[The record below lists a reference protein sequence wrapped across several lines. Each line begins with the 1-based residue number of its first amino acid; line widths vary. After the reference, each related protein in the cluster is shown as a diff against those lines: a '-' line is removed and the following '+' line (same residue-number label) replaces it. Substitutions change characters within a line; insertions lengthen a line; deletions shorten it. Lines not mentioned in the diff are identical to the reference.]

1 MLMPCLKD
9 SQCARRARPS
19 DAINTIF
26 TLLLSATELSTNL
39 GPCVHWL
46 GCMYFDVVKTKSEYK
61 A

>member
-1 MLMPCLKD
+1 MLKRQSMCKE
-9 SQCARRARPS
+9 ARLN

>member
-9 SQCARRARPS
+9 NQCARRARPS

-26 TLLLSATELSTNL
+26 TLLLISYGTFTKLR
-39 GPCVHWL
+39 PCVHWL
-46 GCMYFDVVKTKSEYK
+46 GCMYCDVVKTKSEYK